1 MQVLVAMQRQAGMM
15 GLGADSQLVRDLQM
29 LLGTQAAVS
38 SFPCKVAGVAWKKD
52 GLGSLEGVVEVE
64 EEHSH

>member
-1 MQVLVAMQRQAGMM
+1 MLVQMLVQMQVLVAMQRQAGMM

-38 SFPCKVAGVAWKKD
+38 SFPCKAAGVA
-52 GLGSLEGVVEVE
+52 
-64 EEHSH
+64 